1 MEKNK
6 SKKRFELIDWIK
18 EFDNENNISD
28 DIDKDTKDILNKN
41 RNNIIHEKFYK
52 NFLPNFS
59 ERLNVNSSSDIY
71 DYEDFFSKPIANPL
85 IDRINNK
92 EEIKIK
98 IKKGK
103 EKEKEKDKEKGKIKE
118 PKRKS
123 NRIAEFYAKKN
134 KFKYNNQ

>member
-1 MEKNK
+1 MKKNE
-6 SKKRFELIDWIK
+6 SKKRLELIDWIK
-18 EFDNENNISD
+18 EFDNENNIFD
-28 DIDKDTKDILNKN
+28 NIDKDTRDILNKN
-41 RNNIIHEKFYK
+41 RNNIIHDKFYER
-52 NFLPNFS
+52 FLPNFS
-59 ERLNVNSSSDIY
+59 ERLNVNSSRDIY

-92 EEIKIK
+92 EEIKIE

-103 EKEKEKDKEKGKIKE
+103 EKEKEKEKEKGKTIE

-134 KFKYNNQ
+134 KFKYNQ

>member
-1 MEKNK
+1 MKKNE

-28 DIDKDTKDILNKN
+28 DIDKDTRDILKKN
-41 RNNIIHEKFYK
+41 RNNIIHDKFYEI
-52 NFLPNFS
+52 FLPNFS
-59 ERLNVNSSSDIY
+59 ERLNINSSRDIY

-85 IDRINNK
+85 IDRINYK
-92 EEIKIK
+92 EEIKNE
-98 IKKGK
+98 IKKGKDK
-103 EKEKEKDKEKGKIKE
+103 EKEKEKEKEKGKEIE

-134 KFKYNNQ
+134 KFKYN

>member
-6 SKKRFELIDWIK
+6 NKKRNELIDWIK
-18 EFDNENNISD
+18 EFDNENNIYD
-28 DIDKDTKDILNKN
+28 DIDKDTRDILNKN
-41 RNNIIHEKFYK
+41 RNRIIQDKFYES
-52 NFLPNFS
+52 FLPNFS
-59 ERLNVNSSSDIY
+59 ERLNVNSSRDIY

-85 IDRINNK
+85 TDKINHK
-92 EEIKIK
+92 EEISIE

-103 EKEKEKDKEKGKIKE
+103 EKEKQKTIE

-134 KFKYNNQ
+134 KFNYNNQ